1 MYSDCLRRRSVS
13 IPAAV
18 GEGFLT
24 RNFSFRFGT
33 LKGVFGVCA
42 IVLFGYVAWHYTSA
56 AQTNAAREKELRHT
70 MALRVVHQVLVVKYV
85 VTARRRGV
93 WVLLLAQIRLTA
105 ATGTLNV
112 WEEHVCCRTE
122 AVRRPLDGSYPR
134 PQSAFRQLYLS
145 GMCHR
150 IQLSLKR

>member
-56 AQTNAAREKELRHT
+56 AQTNAAREQSKGPAPIPATIQTVQKSDFPVYLNGLGT
-70 MALRVVHQVLVVKYV
+70 VQPYTT
-85 VTARRRGV
+85 VT
-93 WVLLLAQIRLTA
+93 
-105 ATGTLNV
+105 
-112 WEEHVCCRTE
+112 
-122 AVRRPLDGSYPR
+122 
-134 PQSAFRQLYLS
+134 
-145 GMCHR
+145 
-150 IQLSLKR
+150 